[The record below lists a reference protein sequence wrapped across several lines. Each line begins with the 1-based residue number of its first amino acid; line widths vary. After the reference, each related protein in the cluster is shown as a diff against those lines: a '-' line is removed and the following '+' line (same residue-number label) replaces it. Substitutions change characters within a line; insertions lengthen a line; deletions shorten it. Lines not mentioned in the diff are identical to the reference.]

1 MRQGEVLGL
10 SPDDVDWL
18 RKVVRVRRQVRIVGS
33 RPVFAPPKGGRERD
47 VPLPES
53 VALRLSAHLAAHPAR
68 EVTLPWL
75 VPDGRPVTVPLM
87 FTTTPGG
94 AIRRGDWG
102 RIAWHPATFTTGDRE
117 GLYRGLEHSAYSG
130 RITPVALSGERVTA
144 TRDVAGPQPPGT
156 RAR

>member
-102 RIAWHPATFTTGDRE
+102 RIAWHPA
-117 GLYRGLEHSAYSG
+117 YSG

-144 TRDVAGPQPPGT
+144 TRGVAGPQPPGT